1 MSIKTAF
8 ISLTSTLPGMIQ
20 SVLDK
25 KAQQGLIFGV
35 SSLYQFMPQ
44 STMQQAI
51 AHEAVVCSWKTDVTI
66 DECRETWQS
75 KHVETNVLLYGGMIE
90 EQQQVPH
97 PALKKRDHF
106 LFPLLELVPRL
117 KHPDGSSIMQACS
130 SFGESKLVRKIA
142 KSDLFDQIQ
151 FVEESV
157 DTGDLA

>member
-1 MSIKTAF
+1 MSIKKAF
-8 ISLTSTLPGMIQ
+8 ISLTSALPGMIQ
-20 SVLDK
+20 NMLDN
-25 KAQQGLIFGV
+25 KAHQGLTFCV

-44 STMQQAI
+44 STMQQSI
-51 AHEAVVCSWKTDVTI
+51 AHEAVVCSWETDVAV
-66 DECRETWQS
+66 DECRDVWQA
-75 KHVETNVLLYGGMIE
+75 KHVETNVLLYGDMID

-106 LFPLLELVPRL
+106 LFPLLELMPGL